1 MTTGPSRPP
10 EPLDG
15 PAGRDTAAPR
25 APDPGDVLTRLR
37 ERQGE
42 MTRLLRTLAE
52 LETPSRAPA
61 THGPLQQV
69 LARELRD
76 RGFRTRPIPAPSPET
91 GGHLFA
97 RTGRG
102 EGRAQ
107 LLLGHLDT
115 VWPVGTLE
123 SMPVRTDGGRMHGPG
138 VFDMKAGLV
147 QMLFAF
153 TVLDEL
159 GVVPDVEPAVLVTG
173 DEEIGSPGSAR
184 WVRRLARRSCRAFVL
199 EPSLG
204 PAGALKTARKG
215 TGQFEVR
222 IEGRG
227 SHAGLAPDEGA
238 SAIQELSH
246 VVQALHAMS
255 DAGRGITLNVGE
267 VEGGV
272 RPNVV
277 APRARAVVDVRVPTR
292 EAARRVQEAIRSL
305 EPTTP
310 DTRIVVEGGMRR
322 PPMERTAGNRRL
334 WEAARRLGDALG
346 LDLEQAR
353 AGGASDGNL
362 TSRYVPT
369 LDGLGAVGGGAH
381 ADHEHV
387 VLERMPERSALLAL
401 LLTMPPE
408 PRRGDGGGGPSGEAS
423 PGG

>member
-1 MTTGPSRPP
+1 MTTEPDRPP
-10 EPLDG
+10 G
-15 PAGRDTAAPR
+15 PAGPGPDDAPAGR
-25 APDPGDVLTRLR
+25 PEAPGGPADPGEVLARLR
-37 ERQGE
+37 DRQGE

-52 LETPSRAPA
+52 METPSRAPR
-61 THGPLQQV
+61 THGPLLDL
-69 LARELRD
+69 LAGELRA
-76 RGFRTRPIPAPSPET
+76 RGLRARRVRARDT

-102 EGRAQ
+102 GPAQ

-115 VWPVGTLE
+115 VWPVGTLAE
-123 SMPVRTDGGRMHGPG
+123 MPVTADGERMHGPG

-147 QMLFAF
+147 QMLYAL

-159 GVVPDVEPAVLVTG
+159 GLVPEVEPAVLVTS
-173 DEEIGSPGSAR
+173 DEEIGSPDSAR
-184 WVRRLARRSCRAFVL
+184 WIRRLARRSCRAFVL

-204 PAGALKTARKG
+204 SAGALKTARKG

-222 IEGRG
+222 VEGRG
-227 SHAGLAPDEGA
+227 SHAGLAPEEGA

-246 VVQALHAMS
+246 VVRALHALT
-255 DAGRGITLNVGE
+255 DRARGVDVNVGE

-292 EAARRVQEAIRSL
+292 EEALRVDEAIRSL

-310 DTRIVVEGGMRR
+310 GTRLAVEGGMRR

-334 WEAARRLGDALG
+334 WDAARRLGRELG
-346 LDLEQAR
+346 LELEQAR
-353 AGGASDGNL
+353 SGGASDGNI

-401 LLTMPPE
+401 LLLLPPPE
-408 PRRGDGGGGPSGEAS
+408 PRGGGDGPPAR
-423 PGG
+423 PA

>member
-1 MTTGPSRPP
+1 MTTGPRRPP

-15 PAGRDTAAPR
+15 PADRDLPPPR
-25 APDPGDVLTRLR
+25 AADPGEVLARLR
-37 ERQGE
+37 GRQDE

-52 LETPSRAPA
+52 LETPSRDPA
-61 THGPLQQV
+61 THGPLLDV

-76 RGFRTRPIPAPSPET
+76 RGFRTRTIPAPSPET

-102 EGRAQ
+102 EGPAQ

-153 TVLDEL
+153 TVLGDL
-159 GVVPDVEPAVLVTG
+159 GVEPDVEPAVLVTG

-199 EPSLG
+199 EPSLS

-215 TGQFEVR
+215 TGRFEIR

-227 SHAGLAPDEGA
+227 SHAGLAPEEGA

-246 VVQALHAMS
+246 VIQALHAMS
-255 DAGRGITLNVGE
+255 DAGREITLNVGE

-292 EAARRVQEAIRSL
+292 EDARRIDEAIRSL

-310 DTRIVVEGGMRR
+310 GTRVVVEGGMRR

-334 WEAARRLGDALG
+334 WEAARRLGGELG

-362 TSRYVPT
+362 TSLHVPT
-369 LDGLGAVGGGAH
+369 LDGLGAVGDGAH

-401 LLTMPPE
+401 LLLLPPAA
-408 PRRGDGGGGPSGEAS
+408 RRGDGGAPSAGPS

>member
-1 MTTGPSRPP
+1 MTTGPSRG
-10 EPLDG
+10 LD
-15 PAGRDTAAPR
+15 PAE
-25 APDPGDVLTRLR
+25 VLTRLR

-42 MTRLLRTLAE
+42 MARLLRTLAE
-52 LETPSRAPA
+52 IETPSRDPG
-61 THGPLQQV
+61 THGPLRDL
-69 LARELRD
+69 LAGELRD
-76 RGFRTRPIPAPSPET
+76 RGFRTRGIPAPSPDT

-97 RTGRG
+97 RTGQG
-102 EGRAQ
+102 DGQAQ

-115 VWPVGTLE
+115 VWPAGTLE

-159 GVVPDVEPAVLVTG
+159 GLVPAVEPAVLVTG

-204 PAGALKTARKG
+204 PAGSLKTARKG

-227 SHAGLAPDEGA
+227 SHAGLAPEEGA

-246 VVQALHAMS
+246 VVQALHALS
-255 DAGRGITLNVGE
+255 DTGRGITLNVGE
-267 VEGGV
+267 AEGGV

-292 EAARRVQEAIRSL
+292 EDARRIEEAIRSL

-310 DTRIVVEGGMRR
+310 GTRIAVEGGMRR

-334 WEAARRLGDALG
+334 WEAARRLGGELG

-362 TSRYVPT
+362 TSRHVPT
-369 LDGLGAVGGGAH
+369 LDGLGAVGDGAH

-401 LLTMPPE
+401 LLMLPP
-408 PRRGDGGGGPSGEAS
+408 GEARREDG
-423 PGG
+423 PAG